1 MHRSLKHV
9 SYKDRLMEVGLFS
22 LEKSRLRGNLTMT
35 SPYLKGDYK
44 QEGNQ
49 ISTWVDSDRTGEMVL
64 N

>member
-49 ISTWVDSDRTGEMVL
+49 HLYGQKVIEQGEMVL